1 MTPLLWGLHDWPYW
15 IILRIWPNTNSVQFS
30 SVTQSCLTLGDPMD
44 CSTPGLPVHHQFLEF
59 TQTHAHWVSDASYIS
74 SSLPFLLL
82 PSIFPS
88 IRVFSKES
96 VLRIRWPKYW
106 SCSFSISPANE
117 YSQLIS
123 FSMDLGCISLQFK
136 GLSRVFNTR
145 VQKHQFFCT
154 QLSL

>member
-1 MTPLLWGLHDWPYW
+1 MTPLLWGLHDCPYW
-15 IILRIWPNTNSVQFS
+15 IILRIWPNTSSAQFS

-96 VLRIRWPKYW
+96 VLHIIWPKYW
-106 SCSFSISPANE
+106 SFSFSISPAKE
-117 YSQLIS
+117 YSRLIS
-123 FSMDLGCISLQFK
+123 FSMDLGCISSQFK
-136 GLSRVFNTR
+136 GLSRIFNTR
-145 VQKHQFFCT
+145 V
-154 QLSL
+154 